1 MTWGRRIKLYLI
13 GFGIGIFICWL
24 MFFRNGGRD
33 LSGWLPGSRVM
44 KFIGLS
50 KKMDADSSMLCKL
63 KCNGI
68 SIDDIRKATVDGD
81 VDFSK
86 SQTDKQPDHEYDVKM
101 KIKGTEMEFYFSTN
115 MKDSTVKIL
124 QVYPPLDGSKCGC
137 K

>member
-1 MTWGRRIKLYLI
+1 MNWGRRIRLYLV
-13 GFGIGIFICWL
+13 GFGIGIFICWM

-33 LSGWLPGSRVM
+33 LSGWLPGSRVL

-50 KKMDADSSMLCKL
+50 RSISADSALLCKM
-63 KCNGI
+63 KCEGI
-68 SIDDIRKATVDGD
+68 STEDIRKATIDGD

-86 SQTDKQPDHEYDVKM
+86 SQTDKVPDKEYDVKL
-101 KIKGTEMEFYFSTN
+101 KVKGKDLEFYFSTN

-124 QVYPPLDGSKCGC
+124 QIYPPLDGTKCDC